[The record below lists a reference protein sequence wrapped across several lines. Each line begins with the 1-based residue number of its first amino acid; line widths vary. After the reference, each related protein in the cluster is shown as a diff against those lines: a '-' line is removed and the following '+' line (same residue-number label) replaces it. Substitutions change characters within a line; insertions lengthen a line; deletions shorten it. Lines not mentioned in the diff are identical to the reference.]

1 MEARGRRNYAS
12 GASVHACARV
22 SQDMQLTGN
31 KRLQKSI
38 PPPPTTHTE
47 TQPPCTRPAAE
58 HTKGEKKKK
67 HEQTYTKPPV
77 SQCPMHRCV
86 LKCHVQT
93 HTHTP
98 AHTYTLPLHSKYT
111 HSPTHMKNK
120 HSHKIHPHMKTNAHS
135 LDLTHTYSALLPHQ
149 SVCLTETHL
158 YVRHFLWGKWG

>member
-1 MEARGRRNYAS
+1 MLVAPLCMR
-12 GASVHACARV
+12 VHACRRICS
-22 SQDMQLTGN
+22 SQEISGCKNPYPL
-31 KRLQKSI
+31 
-38 PPPPTTHTE
+38 PPPHTRKHNHRAQGPQQN
-47 TQPPCTRPAAE
+47 TQ
-58 HTKGEKKKK
+58 KGKKKNMNK
-67 HEQTYTKPPV
+67 HTQNPSEPV
-77 SQCPMHRCV
+77 PNAPLCSQMSCTD
-86 LKCHVQT
+86 T

-158 YVRHFLWGKWG
+158 YVRHFLWGKRG

>member
-1 MEARGRRNYAS
+1 MLVAPLCMR
-12 GASVHACARV
+12 VHVCARV

-58 HTKGEKKKK
+58 HTKGKKKK
-67 HEQTYTKPPV
+67 TMNKHTQNPSEPV
-77 SQCPMHRCV
+77 PNAPLCSQMSCTD
-86 LKCHVQT
+86 T

-158 YVRHFLWGKWG
+158 YVRHFLWGKRG